1 MGFWITFGT
10 IPAGWAL
17 YKVSRVND
25 DGTDPWFT
33 RLIARYMEAQDELAE
48 RNDRHVRMVEQAG
61 RDRVLFFNTKPD
73 EHIEMNFPEYVPIH
87 EHKVQ

>member
-1 MGFWITFGT
+1 
-10 IPAGWAL
+10 
-17 YKVSRVND
+17 
-25 DGTDPWFT
+25 
-33 RLIARYMEAQDELAE
+33 MEAQDELAE